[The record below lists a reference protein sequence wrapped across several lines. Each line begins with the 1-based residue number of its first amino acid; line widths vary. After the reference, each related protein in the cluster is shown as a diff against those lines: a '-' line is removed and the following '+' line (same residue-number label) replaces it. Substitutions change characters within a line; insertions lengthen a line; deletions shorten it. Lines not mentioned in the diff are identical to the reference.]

1 MLIMYCI
8 NHANNNARK
17 KKKNKKNKNKKKF
30 FTMINKETVIIR
42 TINKTELKS
51 DVLRIIILS
60 PLS

>member
-1 MLIMYCI
+1 MYCI

-17 KKKNKKNKNKKKF
+17 KKNKNKNKKKKKF

-42 TINKTELKS
+42 TINETELKS

-60 PLS
+60 SLS